1 MEVIKEFLE
10 TELGIEG
17 VELLEQDWD
26 GLKFA
31 GWAEDVEDGDKE
43 VEIFVGLDNR
53 VYIDGEEVDVYL
65 PFNVWSVVER

>member
-1 MEVIKEFLE
+1 MEVIRDFLE
-10 TELGIEG
+10 TELGIED
-17 VELLEQDWD
+17 VEFLEQDWD

-31 GWAEDVEDGDKE
+31 GWAEGGECEDRE

-53 VYIDGEEVDVYL
+53 VYIDGEEADVYL